1 MNVVGRREL
10 SRLARTIPVISFAIG
25 SVLLTSSPVGAT
37 ERGIASHYAAS
48 FHGRRTASGERLD
61 MHALTCAHRTAPFGA
76 HLRVSSGSRSVVCR
90 VTDRGSFARGR
101 IIDLTPAAARA
112 LGGSGLLH
120 VTIERM

>member
-1 MNVVGRREL
+1 MNVVGRRQSL
-10 SRLARTIPVISFAIG
+10 RPARTVSVISFAIG
-25 SVLLTSSPVGAT
+25 SVLLTSSPAAAT

-48 FHGRRTASGERLD
+48 FHGRRTASGERLN
-61 MHALTCAHRTAPFGA
+61 MHALTCAHRTAAFGT
-76 HLRVSSGSRSVVCR
+76 HLRVSSGSRFVVCR

-112 LGGSGLLH
+112 LGGVGLMR